1 MENQNSQKLLFHP
14 LITSSIQNS
23 EEILSRQKIKLL
35 TYNFFLRPPPIKTN
49 SDDYKEERL
58 IDFLDYL
65 PDFDIICFQE
75 MFGTF
80 HDRKKKM
87 IKAAK
92 ENGYLYY
99 LSSKSPSFFSKFL
112 IDGGLLLISRFPIID
127 NKYITYDYGVMSD
140 GMSQKGAIYAK
151 IKIKDYYLCLFS
163 THLQASYYDSGNS
176 LWNFTIE
183 TRTKQTEDLINFI
196 YDTIYNLD
204 KNDLS
209 KCIFIVCGDFN
220 IDAYDYKN
228 AKEKYNLPKVKFT
241 EYEIFKKKLEK
252 LGKCIDLIENK
263 FHTHPFTFGVNDAEH
278 DQVLTGKEDYNSFQ
292 ALDYIWEIIPD
303 FSLPIYKKNLIP
315 EKNGNN
321 IENIIEKNDNNIK
334 DIIEDN
340 IENNRDYNNFDDD
353 VNLLNKGINKE
364 NNGKSGL
371 RKLFVCYDSTKI
383 EEFLIKNRPYQQLSD
398 HFGVSVELAY
408 GIESQYYENI
418 KYNENYNK
426 KEKKESEKIDEEEK
440 KDIDNNNENKKNENN
455 NNENNN
461 NENNDIENNGNN
473 NNENNENGNNDN
485 DNNDN
490 GNVEK

>member
-75 MFGTF
+75 MFGAF

-228 AKEKYNLPKVKFT
+228 AREKYNLPKVKFT

-303 FSLPIYKKNLIP
+303 FSLPIYNKNIIP
-315 EKNGNN
+315 DVEKEINGNIDNN
-321 IENIIEKNDNNIK
+321 IENNIDNNEDNNI
-334 DIIEDN
+334 
-340 IENNRDYNNFDDD
+340 FDD
-353 VNLLNKGINKE
+353 NEKLLNKEIN
-364 NNGKSGL
+364 NNKSSL
-371 RKLFVCYDSTKI
+371 RKLFVCYDTPKI

-408 GIESQYYENI
+408 GIESQYYEKI
-418 KYNENYNK
+418 KNNEIHDIK
-426 KEKKESEKIDEEEK
+426 EEKKESEKIEEKEKEK
-440 KDIDNNNENKKNENN
+440 KDIDINK
-455 NNENNN
+455 
-461 NENNDIENNGNN
+461 
-473 NNENNENGNNDN
+473 

-490 GNVEK
+490 ENIDNNKEKNNDNNLM

>member
-58 IDFLDYL
+58 IDFFEYL
-65 PDFDIICFQE
+65 PDYDIICFQE
-75 MFGTF
+75 IFGAF

-228 AKEKYNLPKVKFT
+228 AREKYNLPKVKFT

-303 FSLPIYKKNLIP
+303 FSLPIYNKNIIP
-315 EKNGNN
+315 DVEKEINGNIDNN
-321 IENIIEKNDNNIK
+321 IENNIDNNEDNNI
-334 DIIEDN
+334 
-340 IENNRDYNNFDDD
+340 FDD
-353 VNLLNKGINKE
+353 NEKLLNKEIN
-364 NNGKSGL
+364 NNKSSL
-371 RKLFVCYDSTKI
+371 RKLFVCYDTPKI

-408 GIESQYYENI
+408 GIESQYYEKI
-418 KYNENYNK
+418 KNNEIHDIK
-426 KEKKESEKIDEEEK
+426 EEKKESEKIEEKEKEK
-440 KDIDNNNENKKNENN
+440 KDIDINK
-455 NNENNN
+455 
-461 NENNDIENNGNN
+461 
-473 NNENNENGNNDN
+473 

-490 GNVEK
+490 ENIDNNKEKNNDNNLM

>member
-14 LITSSIQNS
+14 LISSSTQNR
-23 EEILSRQKIKLL
+23 EEILSRQRIKLL

-58 IDFLDYL
+58 IDFFEYL
-65 PDFDIICFQE
+65 PDYDIICFQE
-75 MFGTF
+75 IFGAF

-228 AKEKYNLPKVKFT
+228 AREKYNLPKVKFT

-303 FSLPIYKKNLIP
+303 FSLPIYNKNIIP
-315 EKNGNN
+315 DVEKEINGNIDNN
-321 IENIIEKNDNNIK
+321 IENNIDNNEDNNI
-334 DIIEDN
+334 
-340 IENNRDYNNFDDD
+340 FDD
-353 VNLLNKGINKE
+353 NEKLLNKEIN
-364 NNGKSGL
+364 NNKSSL
-371 RKLFVCYDSTKI
+371 RKLFVCYDTPKI

-408 GIESQYYENI
+408 GIESQYYEKI
-418 KYNENYNK
+418 KNNEIHDIK
-426 KEKKESEKIDEEEK
+426 EEKKESEKIEEKEKEK
-440 KDIDNNNENKKNENN
+440 KDIDINK
-455 NNENNN
+455 
-461 NENNDIENNGNN
+461 
-473 NNENNENGNNDN
+473 

-490 GNVEK
+490 ENIDNNKEKNNDNNLM

>member
-228 AKEKYNLPKVKFT
+228 AREKYNLPKVKFT

-303 FSLPIYKKNLIP
+303 FSLPIYNKNIIP
-315 EKNGNN
+315 DVEKEINGNIDNN
-321 IENIIEKNDNNIK
+321 IENNIDNNEDNNI
-334 DIIEDN
+334 
-340 IENNRDYNNFDDD
+340 FDD
-353 VNLLNKGINKE
+353 NEKLLNKEIN
-364 NNGKSGL
+364 NNKSSL
-371 RKLFVCYDSTKI
+371 RKLFVCYDTPKI

-408 GIESQYYENI
+408 GIESQYYEKI
-418 KYNENYNK
+418 KNNEIHDIK
-426 KEKKESEKIDEEEK
+426 EEKKESEKIEEKEKEK
-440 KDIDNNNENKKNENN
+440 KDIDINK
-455 NNENNN
+455 
-461 NENNDIENNGNN
+461 
-473 NNENNENGNNDN
+473 

-490 GNVEK
+490 ENIDNNKEKNNDNNLM

>member
-14 LITSSIQNS
+14 LISSSTQNR
-23 EEILSRQKIKLL
+23 EEILSRQRIKLL

-58 IDFLDYL
+58 IDFFEYL
-65 PDFDIICFQE
+65 PDYDIICFQE
-75 MFGTF
+75 IFGAF

-127 NKYITYDYGVMSD
+127 SKFITYDYGVMSD

-204 KNDLS
+204 KNDLG

-228 AKEKYNLPKVKFT
+228 AREKYNLPKVKFT

-252 LGKCIDLIENK
+252 LGKCIDLVENK

-278 DQVLTGKEDYNSFQ
+278 DQVLTGKEDFNSCQ

-303 FSLPIYKKNLIP
+303 FSLPIYDKKLIP
-315 EKNGNN
+315 NMKNENNGNIDN
-321 IENIIEKNDNNIK
+321 ILENNIDNNT
-334 DIIEDN
+334 DN
-340 IENNRDYNNFDDD
+340 NNFDDD
-353 VNLLNKGINKE
+353 ENLLNKGNNNQKNNKPA
-364 NNGKSGL
+364 L
-371 RKLFVCYDSTKI
+371 RKLFVCYDTPKI

-418 KYNENYNK
+418 KNNEINDIK
-426 KEKKESEKIDEEEK
+426 EEKKESEKLEKKNEEKEEEK
-440 KDIDNNNENKKNENN
+440 KNDLDTNKDNNENVNNKEKND
-455 NNENNN
+455 
-461 NENNDIENNGNN
+461 DINRI
-473 NNENNENGNNDN
+473 
-485 DNNDN
+485 
-490 GNVEK
+490 

>member
-204 KNDLS
+204 KS
-209 KCIFIVCGDFN
+209 EKCIFIVCGDFN

-228 AKEKYNLPKVKFT
+228 AREKYNLPKVKFT

-303 FSLPIYKKNLIP
+303 FSLPIYNKNIIP
-315 EKNGNN
+315 DVEKEINGNIDNN
-321 IENIIEKNDNNIK
+321 IENNIDNNEDNNI
-334 DIIEDN
+334 
-340 IENNRDYNNFDDD
+340 FDD
-353 VNLLNKGINKE
+353 NEKLLNKEIN
-364 NNGKSGL
+364 NNKSSL
-371 RKLFVCYDSTKI
+371 RKLFVCYDTPKI

-408 GIESQYYENI
+408 GIESQYYEKI
-418 KYNENYNK
+418 KNNEIHDIK
-426 KEKKESEKIDEEEK
+426 EEKKESEKIEEKEKEK
-440 KDIDNNNENKKNENN
+440 KDIDINK
-455 NNENNN
+455 
-461 NENNDIENNGNN
+461 
-473 NNENNENGNNDN
+473 

-490 GNVEK
+490 ENIDNNKEKNNDNNLM

>member
-99 LSSKSPSFFSKFL
+99 LTSKSPSFFSKFL
-112 IDGGLLLISRFPIID
+112 IDGGLLLISRFPIIE
-127 NKYITYDYGVMSD
+127 NKYINYDYGVMSD
-140 GMSQKGAIYAK
+140 GLSQKGAIYAK
-151 IKIKDYYLCLFS
+151 IQIKDYYLCLFF

-204 KNDLS
+204 KNDLG

-228 AKEKYNLPKVKFT
+228 AREKYNLPKVKFT

-252 LGKCIDLIENK
+252 LGKCIDLVENK

-303 FSLPIYKKNLIP
+303 FNLDIYKQGLISFNKNYSHDDKNYKNQKIKVLYDTCQV
-315 EKNGNN
+315 EK
-321 IENIIEKNDNNIK
+321 
-334 DIIEDN
+334 
-340 IENNRDYNNFDDD
+340 
-353 VNLLNKGINKE
+353 
-364 NNGKSGL
+364 
-371 RKLFVCYDSTKI
+371 
-383 EEFLIKNRPYQQLSD
+383 FLVKNRPYQQLSD
-398 HFGVSVELAY
+398 HFGVSVELN
-408 GIESQYYENI
+408 SPYYRSLNNSI
-418 KYNENYNK
+418 NEDIDIPL
-426 KEKKESEKIDEEEK
+426 KES
-440 KDIDNNNENKKNENN
+440 
-455 NNENNN
+455 
-461 NENNDIENNGNN
+461 
-473 NNENNENGNNDN
+473 
-485 DNNDN
+485 
-490 GNVEK
+490 